1 MTLCVPNPRI
11 SSGVAS
17 RTIRRRSEIL
27 DQTRELLSKDAKE
40 QQQQDELKLCNQR
53 EDLQGML
60 RDMNI
65 DIIRIPNMQL
75 LAAKAHLGISWKRI
89 RELKRW
95 LKSYNIM
102 TESENAMHHQQ
113 NDVVTDNIIAENL
126 PFSFPDEVNGG
137 VTIKSAPCVGV
148 KSLVA
153 KVGQQLDEYEK

>member
-11 SSGVAS
+11 SSGVASS

-75 LAAKAHLGISWKRI
+75 LAAKAHLGIS
-89 RELKRW
+89 
-95 LKSYNIM
+95 
-102 TESENAMHHQQ
+102 
-113 NDVVTDNIIAENL
+113 
-126 PFSFPDEVNGG
+126 
-137 VTIKSAPCVGV
+137 
-148 KSLVA
+148 
-153 KVGQQLDEYEK
+153 